1 MTVDSEAIFALADE
15 AASSPSALEELHGS
29 MAAAW
34 LDDRDEETLFLAR
47 GIGRPL
53 WIGEGP
59 GELFFAS
66 TRTALELVER
76 YTGIRLR
83 KRELGEGTFL
93 AVADGVVR
101 RTDSFEPDRSFV
113 EDEVLPPV
121 RAPEEGRSALARL
134 AAIATPAVAR

>member
-1 MTVDSEAIFALADE
+1 
-15 AASSPSALEELHGS
+15 

-53 WIGEGP
+53 WIGEGS

-66 TRTALELVER
+66 TRKALELVER
-76 YTGIRLR
+76 YTGVRLR

-93 AVADGVVR
+93 AVADGSRPADRLLRARPQLR
-101 RTDSFEPDRSFV
+101 RGARSS
-113 EDEVLPPV
+113 PPSGH
-121 RAPEEGRSALARL
+121 PEEGRSALARL
-134 AAIATPAVAR
+134 AAIATPATAR